1 MCINKDGMARSQ
13 AGSIV
18 SPLGLFLDFKAE
30 SESLVTQQCL
40 RILVTCIQTG
50 LSHGVSVFPL
60 PVLTRS
66 QGGNHYNISEV
77 LIQFYFS
84 SGGGRTW
91 VSPLNTSAMNLHV

>member
-1 MCINKDGMARSQ
+1 MCINKGGMAWFQ

-66 QGGNHYNISEV
+66 QGGGGEIITIFQKCLFSFTFLLVVDGLGLV
-77 LIQFYFS
+77 L
-84 SGGGRTW
+84 
-91 VSPLNTSAMNLHV
+91 